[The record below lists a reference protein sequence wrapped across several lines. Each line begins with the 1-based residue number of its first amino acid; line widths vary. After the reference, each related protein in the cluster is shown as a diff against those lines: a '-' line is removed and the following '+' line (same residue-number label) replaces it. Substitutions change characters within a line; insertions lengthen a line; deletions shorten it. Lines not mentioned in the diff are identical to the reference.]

1 MYIKPF
7 ASIKKLKPA
16 LFVVLTIVIA
26 FTITDISIALAQL
39 NSNNSNN
46 SRNNSIASNF
56 TSMKS
61 DPDGKPLVI
70 TWLEIN
76 ETTPDKPPIITVT
89 SQEFWRAFSSLLEV
103 STNSTIDTRE

>member
-7 ASIKKLKPA
+7 ASIKKLKPV
-16 LFVVLTIVIA
+16 LSVVLTIVIA

-39 NSNNSNN
+39 NSNNS
-46 SRNNSIASNF
+46 RNNSIASNF

-61 DPDGKPLVI
+61 DQDGKPLVI

-89 SQEFWRAFSSLLEV
+89 SQEFWRAFSPLLEV